1 MSESTPKFADP
12 PNFEERLEKYD
23 KGGYHPT
30 NLGDI
35 FNGRYVVI
43 GKLGWGI
50 HSTVWLVEDQRLVQ
64 SSLHITVNSDFTL
77 YFSETADTMRL

>member
-1 MSESTPKFADP
+1 MFESTLKFADP
-12 PNFEERLEKYD
+12 PDFEERLEKYD

-35 FNGRYVVI
+35 FNERYIVI

-64 SSLHITVNSDFTL
+64 FFLHITVNSDMTS
-77 YFSETADTMRL
+77 YFSETVGTMRL